1 MVVSFLT
8 IKIKRI
14 VVIRFLLITL
24 FQLGYLFCCF
34 SVIWE
39 IKLLILLFLQP
50 RQTWGQRWSPL
61 VGNTIHTV
69 VGPVICYHSRT
80 RHRSVVET
88 GPDTPPPHRETNR
101 EKKKLF
107 MYLISL
113 ELLLSKIRH
122 AHALW
127 CVQNKHTYSE
137 DFIRMSAQSRR
148 GRVGFHFGNSQ
159 HQWTKLKV
167 MSILT
172 V

>member
-8 IKIKRI
+8 LKIKRL
-14 VVIRFLLITL
+14 VIRFLLITL

-39 IKLLILLFLQP
+39 RKLLILLFLQP

-61 VGNTIHTV
+61 VGNTIHPV

-88 GPDTPPPHRETNR
+88 GPDTPSPHRETNR

-107 MYLISL
+107 LYLISL
-113 ELLLSKIRH
+113 ELLLRKIRH

-127 CVQNKHTYSE
+127 CAQNKHTYSLRISSE
-137 DFIRMSAQSRR
+137 CQPKA
-148 GRVGFHFGNSQ
+148 GVGEWAFTLAIHSTSEPSWKSCQ
-159 HQWTKLKV
+159 Y
-167 MSILT
+167 
-172 V
+172 